1 MDIAVHLN
9 KLPPMLTHDEARLLF
24 AGWRK
29 NPRTVTIPEGEARK
43 LTGKRVYQHQSICF
57 GFGRQKPKA
66 RQCCTPAR

>member
-24 AGWRK
+24 AGRCK

-43 LTGKRVYQHQSICF
+43 LAGKRVYQRQSICSC
-57 GFGRQKPKA
+57 FGR
-66 RQCCTPAR
+66 